1 MSSVSF
7 DATTFTHTLS
17 KMNDAETNTAKRS
30 RTFRRFRR
38 RNSCTAKMLTSAS
51 IVRRTTLEEENHN
64 EHAAAV
70 SLSDSEFESRC
81 SISNRRRNSEQSTSS
96 DEEFPLQQLS
106 GKRLYGSD
114 GDECSLEVE
123 YGTAHPYND
132 GELEENRNK
141 RSRRGANGD
150 FTTPY
155 QWYSYSSADAYRKE
169 HNSGEQDN
177 SSPNSSSNLLSRRI
191 SPDSSPKSTT
201 IRKTAAIA

>member
-132 GELEENRNK
+132 GELEENEI
-141 RSRRGANGD
+141 RGVVVEQMVISQL
-150 FTTPY
+150 